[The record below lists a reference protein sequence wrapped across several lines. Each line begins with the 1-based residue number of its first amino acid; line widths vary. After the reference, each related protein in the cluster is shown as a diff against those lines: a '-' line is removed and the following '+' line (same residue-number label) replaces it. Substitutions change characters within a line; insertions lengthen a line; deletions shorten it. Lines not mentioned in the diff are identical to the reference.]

1 MNAWRLIVAAILALP
16 ISACAGVLTVTP
28 QATQIVVTLNASPT
42 TGTCPYTSNVS
53 WSATNASA
61 CTMSGSWS
69 GTAAASGSRP
79 VEVNSSQMTL
89 TLTCS
94 ANTESA
100 LLNWVNPTQNTNGT
114 AVNAPPI
121 VIEPAKTSYLLT
133 GLPAGVRYAGVKATS
148 SVSPFLDSDMSNVVS
163 WTVVLPSGSATQ
175 QLGCTTPPTP
185 KPPTA
190 VTIGSTVWDS
200 LPSRDGIRVG
210 RDVGTIGVPVECVGR
225 EPVTTQSQGTDV
237 PAEYWGVR
245 REDVTLTRKPR
256 SDLLLARCV
265 LSG

>member
-1 MNAWRLIVAAILALP
+1 
-16 ISACAGVLTVTP
+16 
-28 QATQIVVTLNASPT
+28 
-42 TGTCPYTSNVS
+42 
-53 WSATNASA
+53 
-61 CTMSGSWS
+61 MSGSWS

-114 AVNAPPI
+114 AVSLKGNKVFHAPLANEVLNAPPI